1 MLNFPGFAAA
11 AFLSMLAGCAGYAGR
26 DLIPGS
32 SSEREI
38 EASMGSPAERLARPD
53 GSSVWYFPRGP
64 SGRHTYAV
72 TVGADG
78 VLRSI
83 EQRLTAENVAALR
96 RGRTNARQVRELLG
110 PPVGITR
117 APFRPLDVWE
127 YRWANALGRRVLWVH
142 LSDDGMVREVLDLN
156 DDPYGPLGKG
166 S

>member
-1 MLNFPGFAAA
+1 MLNFPRFAAA
-11 AFLSMLAGCAGYAGR
+11 ALVSSLAGCAGYAGS
-26 DLIPGS
+26 DLVPGS
-32 SSEREI
+32 SSAQAI

-72 TVGADG
+72 TVGTDG
-78 VLRSI
+78 VLQSI
-83 EQRLTAENVAALR
+83 EQRLVPENVAKLQ
-96 RGRTNARQVRELLG
+96 RGKITARQVRELLG

-117 APFRPLDVWE
+117 APFKPLNVWE
-127 YRWANALGRRVLWVH
+127 YRWVNTLGRRVLWVH
-142 LSDDGMVREVLDLN
+142 FSDDGILREVWDLN

>member
-1 MLNFPGFAAA
+1 M
-11 AFLSMLAGCAGYAGR
+11 
-26 DLIPGS
+26 
-32 SSEREI
+32 
-38 EASMGSPAERLARPD
+38 
-53 GSSVWYFPRGP
+53 
-64 SGRHTYAV
+64 
-72 TVGADG
+72 
-78 VLRSI
+78 LRSI